1 MATKTLR
8 PLKRGDKCW
17 IRVKRDGKPVL
28 AVYENPTYTRF
39 MLHAVRV
46 EGELFIA
53 CPFLSEHDAWEAI
66 FVAKPI
72 PEDAP

>member
-17 IRVKRDGKPVL
+17 IRIQGKGKPVL
-28 AVYENPTYTRF
+28 AVYISPSLIDGSHWVWCGAYSFYCRKNP
-39 MLHAVRV
+39 A
-46 EGELFIA
+46 FII
-53 CPFLSEHDAWEAI
+53 DDNDAI

-72 PEDAP
+72 PKDAP